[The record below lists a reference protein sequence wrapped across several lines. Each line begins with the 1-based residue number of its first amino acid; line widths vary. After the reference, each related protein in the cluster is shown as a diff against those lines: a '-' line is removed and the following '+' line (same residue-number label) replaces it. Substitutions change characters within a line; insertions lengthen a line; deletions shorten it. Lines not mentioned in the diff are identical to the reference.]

1 MQLNTLPRYDRSKS
15 TTVWGTQTHVHI
27 PYHLPALREGLR

>member
-15 TTVWGTQTHVHI
+15 TTGWDGQADVHI
-27 PYHLPALREGLR
+27 PYHLLALREGLR